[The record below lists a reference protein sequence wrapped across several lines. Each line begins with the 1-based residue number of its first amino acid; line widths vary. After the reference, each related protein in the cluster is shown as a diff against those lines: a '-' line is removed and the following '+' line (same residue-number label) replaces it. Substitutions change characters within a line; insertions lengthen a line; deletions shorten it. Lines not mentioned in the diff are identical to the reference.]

1 MCRFVSLASALLLT
15 CAAAAVS
22 AQESAPTGAE
32 RAELESGFRQAV
44 EQIKPT
50 LPRKLDD
57 HTTLIDVSNEGIQMV
72 YLHTLTL
79 KLALADQDR
88 LAGVLK
94 QRVCASEEMR
104 RTLTW
109 GATFRYKYEDAN
121 GNPVAAIDIA
131 GSDCEAL

>member
-1 MCRFVSLASALLLT
+1 MLRFASLASALFLA
-15 CAAAAVS
+15 CAATAAH
-22 AQESAPTGAE
+22 AQESTLNAAE

-57 HTTLIDVSNEGIQMV
+57 HTTLIDVSNEGVQMI

-94 QRVCASEEMR
+94 QRVCGSEEMR
-104 RTLTW
+104 RTLVW
-109 GATFRYKYEDAN
+109 GATFNYKYEDAN
-121 GNPVAAIDIA
+121 GNPVAAIQIA
-131 GSDCEAL
+131 NSDCATL